1 MKNTT
6 NTNLASEPIPVSA
19 TASVAA
25 MDLLSH
31 YWPDDEPDIYTF
43 DGEESA

>member
-1 MKNTT
+1 MKSITST
-6 NTNLASEPIPVSA
+6 NTVSEPIPASA

-25 MDLLSH
+25 LDLLAY

>member
-6 NTNLASEPIPVSA
+6 NTNAVPEPISASA

-25 MDLLSH
+25 LDLLAY